1 MSGAPGSASG
11 AALGDEVAYEL
22 EAVGTAAT
30 QVLEQVTAQAA
41 TVQALCARV
50 EAQAELLRAWNTM
63 IASGARLVEEEE
75 G

>member
-50 EAQAELLRAWNTM
+50 EEQAELLRAWNTM